1 MTREKEGK
9 EHVNVCL
16 TDKAGSYSLAVRFV
30 SFKYI
35 ILLSHRDRPWPSDL
49 WPGVSVSG
57 ISTVF

>member
-30 SFKYI
+30 SFKYYPS
-35 ILLSHRDRPWPSDL
+35 LSQR
-49 WPGVSVSG
+49 
-57 ISTVF
+57 